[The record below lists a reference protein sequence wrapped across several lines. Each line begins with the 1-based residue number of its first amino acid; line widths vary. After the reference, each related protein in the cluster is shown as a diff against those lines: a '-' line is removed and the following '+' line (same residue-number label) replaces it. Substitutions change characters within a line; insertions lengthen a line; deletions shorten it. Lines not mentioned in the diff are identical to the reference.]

1 MQRTTRI
8 WVAVG
13 VAVLLLAAGGVAI
26 AITVFGGD
34 APPPAALASPSAS
47 VTPSTGSDPA
57 DADGADGTWTVES
70 TSGSLDDGTA
80 TFAGY
85 RIEEELGNVGANTAV
100 GRTQDVTGQMVID
113 GTTISELS
121 IEVDMTTLVSDDH
134 RRDDQLRDRGLET
147 DAFPTATFSIT
158 EPIDLGSAPKRG
170 ERIDVDANGALTLH
184 GVTQQVTVPIEAVWD
199 GDAIEALASFDVALS
214 DYGSTHPPGSS
225 SCRSPTTERWSST
238 CASRRPRVPRSS
250 APCRTIGPRGATPRP
265 RSRSIRPGAR
275 G

>member
-1 MQRTTRI
+1 MQRATRI
-8 WVAVG
+8 WVAAG

-26 AITVFGGD
+26 AFTVFGGD
-34 APPPAALASPSAS
+34 ALPPAALSSPSAT

-57 DADGADGTWTVES
+57 GADGADGTWTVES
-70 TSGSLDDGTA
+70 TSGSFDDGTA

-147 DAFPTATFSIT
+147 DTFPTATFSIT
-158 EPIDLGSAPKRG
+158 EPIDLRSIPKRG

-184 GVTQQVTVPIEAVWD
+184 GVTQQVIVPIEAVWN

-214 DYGSTHPPGSS
+214 DYGIDPPTGFFVLSIADHGTVELHL
-225 SCRSPTTERWSST
+225 RF
-238 CASRRPRVPRSS
+238 
-250 APCRTIGPRGATPRP
+250 AP
-265 RSRSIRPGAR
+265 S
-275 G
+275 